1 MTDDPRRCPE
11 CDFELWYVH
20 ARHLRVEARIGP
32 NAGSAMLLNTTDAIV
47 CSRCGWW
54 RPAEA
59 TDLPTLVGWPR
70 QV

>member
-1 MTDDPRRCPE
+1 MSDDPRRCPE

-20 ARHLRVEARIGP
+20 AGHMRVEARIGP
-32 NAGSAMLLNTTDAIV
+32 DGARMTLNVTDAIV
-47 CSRCGWW
+47 CTRCRWW

-59 TDLPTLVGWPR
+59 TDLPTLVGWAN